1 MKLFKKVLAV
11 VLVGAMA
18 VSMLTACG
26 SSEVSKVKDALKD
39 AGVTID
45 SAKMASANKASGAL
59 EKATETFKGDAPTE
73 EEAKAVQAELK
84 KMTEFSF
91 NDATGS
97 ATTSKYD
104 LYIWTNGVVNKT
116 EGKGNTYS
124 YLKKV
129 EAKHVTEQGLKRL
142 LAKNFIKQGEF
153 KGTRSDYDNLKA
165 VLKGVE
171 SAGVSIQKVY
181 GVDVLLVVVEKGTAV
196 SNLGAEAAWNCWR
209 RERTP
214 PYAATWKQAGCCPS

>member
-1 MKLFKKVLAV
+1 
-11 VLVGAMA
+11 
-18 VSMLTACG
+18 
-26 SSEVSKVKDALKD
+26 
-39 AGVTID
+39 
-45 SAKMASANKASGAL
+45 MASANKASGAL

-84 KMTEFSF
+84 KMTDFSF
-91 NDATGS
+91 NDAAGS

-153 KGTRSDYDNLKA
+153 KGTQSDYDNLKA
-165 VLKGVE
+165 VLKDAK

-181 GVDVLLVVVEKGTAV
+181 GVDVLLVVVEKGATV
-196 SNLGAEAAWNCWR
+196 STLGAT
-209 RERTP
+209 TP
-214 PYAATWKQAGCCPS
+214 AGSGT

>member
-84 KMTEFSF
+84 KI
-91 NDATGS
+91 DRVQ
-97 ATTSKYD
+97 
-104 LYIWTNGVVNKT
+104 L
-116 EGKGNTYS
+116 
-124 YLKKV
+124 
-129 EAKHVTEQGLKRL
+129 Q
-142 LAKNFIKQGEF
+142 
-153 KGTRSDYDNLKA
+153 
-165 VLKGVE
+165 
-171 SAGVSIQKVY
+171 
-181 GVDVLLVVVEKGTAV
+181 
-196 SNLGAEAAWNCWR
+196 
-209 RERTP
+209 
-214 PYAATWKQAGCCPS
+214 

>member
-1 MKLFKKVLAV
+1 MNKMKLFKKVLAV

-104 LYIWTNGVVNKT
+104 LYIWT

-153 KGTRSDYDNLKA
+153 KGTQSDYDNLKA

-196 SNLGAEAAWNCWR
+196 SNLGAT
-209 RERTP
+209 TP
-214 PYAATWKQAGCCPS
+214 AGSGT

>member
-129 EAKHVTEQGLKRL
+129 EAKHVTEQG
-142 LAKNFIKQGEF
+142 
-153 KGTRSDYDNLKA
+153 
-165 VLKGVE
+165 V
-171 SAGVSIQKVY
+171 
-181 GVDVLLVVVEKGTAV
+181 
-196 SNLGAEAAWNCWR
+196 CWR
-209 RERTP
+209 RISLSRANLRVLRAITI
-214 PYAATWKQAGCCPS
+214 T

>member
-18 VSMLTACG
+18 VSMLTACS
-26 SSEVSKVKDALKD
+26 SSEVSKVKNALKD

-73 EEAKAVQAELK
+73 DEAKAAQAELK

-91 NDATGS
+91 NDAAGS

-104 LYIWTNGVVNKT
+104 LYIWTNGSYGRPATSGKT
-116 EGKGNTYS
+116 FYP
-124 YLKKV
+124 YLMKV
-129 EAKHVTEQGLKRL
+129 TSAHVSDTRL
-142 LAKNFIKQGEF
+142 PALLDKNFIKMGEF
-153 KGTRSDYDNLKA
+153 EASDQNLEILKK
-165 VLKGVE
+165 VLKGVD
-171 SAGVSIQKVY
+171 SAGVSCQKIY
-181 GVDVLLVVVEKGTAV
+181 GMDVLLVVVDKTETVKDYTPETIHTA
-196 SNLGAEAAWNCWR
+196 A
-209 RERTP
+209 
-214 PYAATWKQAGCCPS
+214 

>member
-11 VLVGAMA
+11 ALVGAMA
-18 VSMLTACG
+18 VSRLTACS
-26 SSEVSKVKDALKD
+26 SSEVSKVKNALKD

-84 KMTEFSF
+84 KMTDFSF
-91 NDATGS
+91 NDAAGS

-153 KGTRSDYDNLKA
+153 KGTQSDYDNLKA
-165 VLKGVE
+165 VLKDAK

-181 GVDVLLVVVEKGTAV
+181 GVDVLLVVVEKGATV
-196 SNLGAEAAWNCWR
+196 STLGAT
-209 RERTP
+209 TP
-214 PYAATWKQAGCCPS
+214 AGSGT

>member
-26 SSEVSKVKDALKD
+26 SSEVSKVKNALKD

-73 EEAKAVQAELK
+73 EEAKAAQAELA

-91 NDATGS
+91 NDKTGS
-97 ATTSKYD
+97 NPTSKYD
-104 LYIWTNGVVNKT
+104 LYVWTNGVVNKT

-153 KGTRSDYDNLKA
+153 KGTQSDYDNLKA
-165 VLKGVE
+165 VLKDAK

-181 GVDVLLVVVEKGTAV
+181 GVDVLLVVVEKGATV
-196 SNLGAEAAWNCWR
+196 STLGAT
-209 RERTP
+209 TP
-214 PYAATWKQAGCCPS
+214 AGSGT

>member
-11 VLVGAMA
+11 ALVGAMA
-18 VSMLTACG
+18 VSMLTACS
-26 SSEVSKVKDALKD
+26 SSEISKVKNALKD

-59 EKATETFKGDAPTE
+59 KKATETFKGDAPTE
-73 EEAKAVQAELK
+73 EEAKAAQAELK

-97 ATTSKYD
+97 STSKYD

-129 EAKHVTEQGLKRL
+129 KATHVTKEGLMRL
-142 LAKNFIKQGEF
+142 LAKDFIKQGEF
-153 KGTRSDYDNLKA
+153 KGTQSDYDNLKE
-165 VLKGVE
+165 VLKDAK

-181 GVDVLLVVVEKGTAV
+181 GVNVLLVVVEKGATV
-196 SNLGAEAAWNCWR
+196 SPLGAT
-209 RERTP
+209 TP
-214 PYAATWKQAGCCPS
+214 AGSGT

>member
-1 MKLFKKVLAV
+1 MQRV
-11 VLVGAMA
+11 VTTNKEDEQDETVQESSGCGAGGRY
-18 VSMLTACG
+18 G
-26 SSEVSKVKDALKD
+26 SLHADGVWQQRGFQGE
-39 AGVTID
+39 GCPEGCCVTID

-153 KGTRSDYDNLKA
+153 KGTQSDYDNLKA

-196 SNLGAEAAWNCWR
+196 SNLGAT
-209 RERTP
+209 TP
-214 PYAATWKQAGCCPS
+214 AGSGT

>member
-1 MKLFKKVLAV
+1 
-11 VLVGAMA
+11 
-18 VSMLTACG
+18 MLTACG

-153 KGTRSDYDNLKA
+153 KGTQSDYDNLKA

-181 GVDVLLVVVEKGTAV
+181 GVDVLLVIVEKGTAV
-196 SNLGAEAAWNCWR
+196 SNLGAT
-209 RERTP
+209 TP
-214 PYAATWKQAGCCPS
+214 AGSGT

>member
-1 MKLFKKVLAV
+1 MKLFNKVLAV
-11 VLVGAMA
+11 ALVGAMA

-153 KGTRSDYDNLKA
+153 KGTQSDYDNLKA

-196 SNLGAEAAWNCWR
+196 SNLGAT
-209 RERTP
+209 TP
-214 PYAATWKQAGCCPS
+214 AGSGT

>member
-11 VLVGAMA
+11 ALVGAMA
-18 VSMLTACG
+18 VSMLTACS
-26 SSEVSKVKDALKD
+26 SSEVSKVKNALKD

-84 KMTEFSF
+84 KMTDFSF
-91 NDATGS
+91 NDAAGS

-153 KGTRSDYDNLKA
+153 KGTQSDYDNLKA
-165 VLKGVE
+165 VLKDAK
-171 SAGVSIQKVY
+171 SAGVSIQK
-181 GVDVLLVVVEKGTAV
+181 GV
-196 SNLGAEAAWNCWR
+196 WR
-209 RERTP
+209 
-214 PYAATWKQAGCCPS
+214 

>member
-104 LYIWTNGVVNKT
+104 LYIWTK
-116 EGKGNTYS
+116 GKGNTYS

-153 KGTRSDYDNLKA
+153 KGTQSDYDNLKA

-196 SNLGAEAAWNCWR
+196 SNLGAT
-209 RERTP
+209 TP
-214 PYAATWKQAGCCPS
+214 AGSGT